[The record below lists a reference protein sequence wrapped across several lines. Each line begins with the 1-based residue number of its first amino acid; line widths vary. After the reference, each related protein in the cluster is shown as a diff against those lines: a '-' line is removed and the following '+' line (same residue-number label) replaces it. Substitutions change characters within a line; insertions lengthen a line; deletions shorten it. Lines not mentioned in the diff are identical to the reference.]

1 MEKLFD
7 KWIAVD
13 WGTST
18 FRAYLV
24 QNNKVSDTIETKD
37 GMKFVKS
44 HLFEQ
49 TLLSLIDRWLDDDEI
64 TEILSSGMVG
74 SKQGWEEAPYQQTP
88 CNFKKLNY
96 ITPTLKDTRISLK
109 IFSGLSQIHQPD
121 VMRGEETQIAGFLNE
136 TPNFNGS
143 ICLPGTHSKWVEIRN
158 NNIIKFK
165 TFMTGELFEIISKNS
180 VLIHS
185 VEAEK
190 IDKIEL
196 LNSVDKIFQNPELF
210 SNALFQLRADDLIN
224 SKGPTIYKSRL
235 SGYLLAIELL
245 GSVEFW
251 KNNDIVL
258 IGNPDLTEMYQF
270 VLNKKVKS
278 IKKFLSSDMVLK
290 GLKNL
295 KKILISLKHE

>member
-1 MEKLFD
+1 MK

-24 QNNKVSDTIETKD
+24 QNSEVSDTIETKD

-49 TLLSLIDRWLDDDEI
+49 TLLSLIDRWLDNDKT
-64 TEILSSGMVG
+64 TEVLASGMVG
-74 SKQGWEEAPYQQTP
+74 SKQGWKEAPYQKTP
-88 CNFKKLNY
+88 SNLKNLSY
-96 ITPTLKDTRISLK
+96 ITPSLKDNRISLK
-109 IFSGLSQIHQPD
+109 IFSGVSQINQPD

-136 TPNFNGS
+136 NPNFNGF

-185 VEAEK
+185 VKAEK
-190 IDKIEL
+190 IDKMEML
-196 LNSVDKIFQNPELF
+196 KSVDKILQKPELF

-224 SKGPTIYKSRL
+224 SKGSTIYKSRL

-245 GSVEFW
+245 GSMEFW
-251 KNNDIVL
+251 KNNDIIL
-258 IGNPDLTEMYQF
+258 IGNQDLIEMYQF
-270 VLNKKVKS
+270 ILNKKAKS
-278 IKKFLSSDMVLK
+278 IKTFLSRDMVLK
-290 GLKNL
+290 GLKNF
-295 KKILISLKHE
+295 KNKFQ

>member
-1 MEKLFD
+1 MK

-24 QNNKVSDTIETKD
+24 QNNEVSDVIETKD

-49 TLLSLIDRWLDDDEI
+49 TLLTLIDRWLDNDKI
-64 TEILSSGMVG
+64 TEILASGMVG
-74 SKQGWEEAPYQQTP
+74 SKQGWEEAPYQKTP
-88 CNFKKLNY
+88 CNLKSLNY
-96 ITPTLKDTRISLK
+96 ITPSLKDNRISLK
-109 IFSGLSQIHQPD
+109 IFSGVSQIHQPD

-290 GLKNL
+290 GLKNF
-295 KKILISLKHE
+295 KKNFNKFKT

>member
-1 MEKLFD
+1 MK

-24 QNNKVSDTIETKD
+24 QKNEVSDTIETKD

-49 TLLSLIDRWLDDDEI
+49 TLLTLIDRWLDNDKI
-64 TEILSSGMVG
+64 TEILASGMVG
-74 SKQGWEEAPYQQTP
+74 SKQGWEEAPYQKTP
-88 CNFKKLNY
+88 CNLKNLNY
-96 ITPTLKDTRISLK
+96 ITPSLKDNRISLK
-109 IFSGLSQIHQPD
+109 IFSGLSQINQPD

-136 TPNFNGS
+136 NQNFNGS
-143 ICLPGTHSKWVEIRN
+143 ICLPGTHSKWVEIKN

-185 VEAEK
+185 VKAEK
-190 IDKIEL
+190 IDKMEL
-196 LNSVDKIFQNPELF
+196 LKSVDKILQKPELF
-210 SNALFQLRADDLIN
+210 SNALFQVRADDLIN
-224 SKGPTIYKSRL
+224 SKGPSIYKSRL

-251 KNNDIVL
+251 KNSDIVL
-258 IGNPDLTEMYQF
+258 IGNPDLTAMYQF

-278 IKKFLSSDMVLK
+278 IKKFLSRDMILK
-290 GLKNL
+290 GLKNF
-295 KKILISLKHE
+295 KKNFQ

>member
-1 MEKLFD
+1 ME

-37 GMKFVKS
+37 GIKYVKS

-64 TEILSSGMVG
+64 TEILASGMVG
-74 SKQGWEEAPYQQTP
+74 SKQGWEEAPYQQIP
-88 CNFKKLNY
+88 FNLKKLNH
-96 ITPTLKDTRISLK
+96 ITPTLKDNRISLK
-109 IFSGLSQIHQPD
+109 IFSGISQTHQPD
-121 VMRGEETQIAGFLNE
+121 IMRGEETQIAGFLNE

-190 IDKIEL
+190 IDKMEL
-196 LNSVDKIFQNPELF
+196 LKSVDKILQKPELF

-251 KNNDIVL
+251 KNKDIVL

-295 KKILISLKHE
+295 KNFNKFKT

>member
-1 MEKLFD
+1 ME

-24 QNNKVSDTIETKD
+24 QDNKVSDTIETKD
-37 GMKFVKS
+37 GMKFVKN

-49 TLLSLIDRWLDDDEI
+49 TLLTLIDRWLDNDKI
-64 TEILSSGMVG
+64 TEILASGMVG
-74 SKQGWEEAPYQQTP
+74 SKQGWEEAPYQKTP
-88 CNFKKLNY
+88 CNLKNLNY
-96 ITPTLKDTRISLK
+96 ITPSLKDNRISLK
-109 IFSGLSQIHQPD
+109 IFSGVSQINQSD

-136 TPNFNGS
+136 NPNFNGS
-143 ICLPGTHSKWVEIRN
+143 ICLPGTHSKWVEIKN

-185 VEAEK
+185 IKSEK
-190 IDKIEL
+190 IDKMEL
-196 LNSVDKIFQNPELF
+196 LKSVDKILQKPELF
-210 SNALFQLRADDLIN
+210 SNALFQLRADDLVN

-245 GSVEFW
+245 GSMEFW
-251 KNNDIVL
+251 KNNDIIL
-258 IGNPDLTEMYQF
+258 IGNQDLTEMYQF
-270 VLNKKVKS
+270 ILNKKVKS
-278 IKKFLSSDMVLK
+278 IKIFLSRDMVLK
-290 GLKNL
+290 GLKNF
-295 KKILISLKHE
+295 KNKFQ

>member
-1 MEKLFD
+1 MK

-24 QNNKVSDTIETKD
+24 QNNEVSDTIETKD

-49 TLLSLIDRWLDDDEI
+49 TLLTLIDRWLDNDKI
-64 TEILSSGMVG
+64 TEILASGMVG
-74 SKQGWEEAPYQQTP
+74 SKQGWEEAPYQKTP
-88 CNFKKLNY
+88 CNLKSLNY
-96 ITPTLKDTRISLK
+96 ITPSLKDNRISLK
-109 IFSGLSQIHQPD
+109 IFSGVCQINQPD

-136 TPNFNGS
+136 NPNFNGS
-143 ICLPGTHSKWVEIRN
+143 ICLPGTHSKWVEIKN

-185 VEAEK
+185 IKSEK
-190 IDKIEL
+190 IDKMEL
-196 LNSVDKIFQNPELF
+196 LKSVDKILQKPELF

-245 GSVEFW
+245 GSMEFW
-251 KNNDIVL
+251 KNNDIIL
-258 IGNPDLTEMYQF
+258 IGNQYLTEMYQF
-270 VLNKKVKS
+270 ILNKKVKS
-278 IKKFLSSDMVLK
+278 IKIFLSRDMVLK
-290 GLKNL
+290 GLKNF
-295 KKILISLKHE
+295 KNKFQ

>member
-1 MEKLFD
+1 MK

-24 QNNKVSDTIETKD
+24 QNNEVSDTIETKD

-49 TLLSLIDRWLDDDEI
+49 TLITLIDRWLDNDKI
-64 TEILSSGMVG
+64 TEILASGMVG
-74 SKQGWEEAPYQQTP
+74 SKQGWEEAPYQKTP
-88 CNFKKLNY
+88 CNLKSLNY
-96 ITPTLKDTRISLK
+96 ITPSLKDNRISLK
-109 IFSGLSQIHQPD
+109 IFSGVCQINQPD

-136 TPNFNGS
+136 NPNFNGS
-143 ICLPGTHSKWVEIRN
+143 ICLPGTHSKWVEIKN

-185 VEAEK
+185 IKAEK
-190 IDKIEL
+190 IDKMEL
-196 LNSVDKIFQNPELF
+196 LKSVDKILQKPELF

-224 SKGPTIYKSRL
+224 SKGPSIYKSRL

-251 KNNDIVL
+251 KNSDIVL
-258 IGNPDLTEMYQF
+258 IGNPDLTSMYQF

-278 IKKFLSSDMVLK
+278 IKIFLSKDMVLK
-290 GLKNL
+290 GLKNF
-295 KKILISLKHE
+295 KNKFR

>member
-1 MEKLFD
+1 MK

-24 QNNKVSDTIETKD
+24 QNNEVSDVIETKD

-49 TLLSLIDRWLDDDEI
+49 TLLTLIDRWLDNDKI
-64 TEILSSGMVG
+64 TEILASGMVG
-74 SKQGWEEAPYQQTP
+74 SKQGWEEAPYQKTP
-88 CNFKKLNY
+88 CNLKSLNY
-96 ITPTLKDTRISLK
+96 ITPSLKDNRISLK
-109 IFSGLSQIHQPD
+109 IFSGVSQINQPD

-136 TPNFNGS
+136 NPNFNGS
-143 ICLPGTHSKWVEIRN
+143 ICLPGTHSKWVEIKN

-185 VEAEK
+185 VKAEK
-190 IDKIEL
+190 IDKMEL
-196 LNSVDKIFQNPELF
+196 LKSVDKILQKPELF
-210 SNALFQLRADDLIN
+210 SNALFQVRADDLIN
-224 SKGPTIYKSRL
+224 SKGPSIYKSRL

-251 KNNDIVL
+251 KNSDIVL
-258 IGNPDLTEMYQF
+258 IGNPDLTSMYQF

-278 IKKFLSSDMVLK
+278 IKKFLSRDMILK
-290 GLKNL
+290 GLKNF
-295 KKILISLKHE
+295 KKNFQ

>member
-1 MEKLFD
+1 MK

-24 QNNKVSDTIETKD
+24 QNNEVSDTIETKD

-49 TLLSLIDRWLDDDEI
+49 TLLTLIDRWLDNDKI
-64 TEILSSGMVG
+64 TEILASGMVG
-74 SKQGWEEAPYQQTP
+74 SKQGWEEAPYQKTP
-88 CNFKKLNY
+88 CNLKSLNY
-96 ITPTLKDTRISLK
+96 ITPSLKDNRISLK
-109 IFSGLSQIHQPD
+109 IFSGVSQIYQPD

-136 TPNFNGS
+136 TPNFHGS

-185 VEAEK
+185 VESEK

-224 SKGPTIYKSRL
+224 SKGPLIYKSKL
-235 SGYLLAIELL
+235 SGYLLALELI

-251 KNNDIVL
+251 KNSDIVL
-258 IGNPDLTEMYQF
+258 IGNSELVEMYEY
-270 VLNKKVKS
+270 VLKKKVKS
-278 IKKFLSSDMVLK
+278 IKKFLSGDMVLK
-290 GLKNL
+290 GLKKF
-295 KKILISLKHE
+295 KKNFNKII

>member
-1 MEKLFD
+1 ME

-64 TEILSSGMVG
+64 TEILASGMVG
-74 SKQGWEEAPYQQTP
+74 SKQGWEEAPYQQIP
-88 CNFKKLNY
+88 CNLKKLNH
-96 ITPTLKDTRISLK
+96 ITPTLKDNRISLK
-109 IFSGLSQIHQPD
+109 IFSGISQTHQPD
-121 VMRGEETQIAGFLNE
+121 IMRGEETQISGFLNE

-190 IDKIEL
+190 IDKMEL
-196 LNSVDKIFQNPELF
+196 LKSVDKILQKPELF

-251 KNNDIVL
+251 KNKDIVL
-258 IGNPDLTEMYQF
+258 IGKPDLTEMYQF

-290 GLKNL
+290 GLKNF
-295 KKILISLKHE
+295 KKNFNKFQK

>member
-1 MEKLFD
+1 ME

-24 QNNKVSDTIETKD
+24 QNNIVSDTIETKD

-49 TLLSLIDRWLDDDEI
+49 TLLNLIDRWLDDDEI
-64 TEILSSGMVG
+64 TEILASRMVG
-74 SKQGWEEAPYQQTP
+74 SKQGWEESPYQQTP
-88 CNFKKLNY
+88 CNLKKLNY
-96 ITPTLKDTRISLK
+96 ITPTLKDNRISLK
-109 IFSGLSQIHQPD
+109 IFSGVSQIHQPD

-190 IDKIEL
+190 IDKMEL
-196 LNSVDKIFQNPELF
+196 LKSVDKILQKPELF

-251 KNNDIVL
+251 ENNDIVL

-290 GLKNL
+290 GLKNF
-295 KKILISLKHE
+295 KNNFNKFKA

>member
-1 MEKLFD
+1 MK

-24 QNNKVSDTIETKD
+24 QNNEVSDTIETKD

-49 TLLSLIDRWLDDDEI
+49 TLLTLIDRWLDNDKI
-64 TEILSSGMVG
+64 TEILASGMVG
-74 SKQGWEEAPYQQTP
+74 SKQGWEEAPYQKTP
-88 CNFKKLNY
+88 CNLKSLNY
-96 ITPTLKDTRISLK
+96 ITPSLKDNRISLK
-109 IFSGLSQIHQPD
+109 IFSGVCQINQPD

-136 TPNFNGS
+136 NPNFNGS
-143 ICLPGTHSKWVEIRN
+143 ICLPGTHSKWVEIKN
-158 NNIIKFK
+158 NNIVKFK

-185 VEAEK
+185 VKAEK
-190 IDKIEL
+190 IDKMEL
-196 LNSVDKIFQNPELF
+196 LKSVDKILQKPELF

-224 SKGPTIYKSRL
+224 SKGPLIYKSRL

-251 KNNDIVL
+251 KNSDIVL
-258 IGNPDLTEMYQF
+258 IGNPDLIEMYQF
-270 VLNKKVKS
+270 ILNKKVKS
-278 IKKFLSSDMVLK
+278 IKIFLSRDMVLK
-290 GLKNL
+290 GLKNF
-295 KKILISLKHE
+295 KNEFQ

>member
-1 MEKLFD
+1 ME

-74 SKQGWEEAPYQQTP
+74 SKQGWEKAPYQQTP
-88 CNFKKLNY
+88 CDLKKLNY
-96 ITPTLKDTRISLK
+96 ITPILKDTRISLK
-109 IFSGLSQIHQPD
+109 IFSGVSQIHQPD

-278 IKKFLSSDMVLK
+278 IKKFLSSDMVLE
-290 GLKNL
+290 GLKNF
-295 KKILISLKHE
+295 KRISISLKHE

>member
-1 MEKLFD
+1 
-7 KWIAVD
+7 
-13 WGTST
+13 
-18 FRAYLV
+18 
-24 QNNKVSDTIETKD
+24 
-37 GMKFVKS
+37 
-44 HLFEQ
+44 
-49 TLLSLIDRWLDDDEI
+49 
-64 TEILSSGMVG
+64 
-74 SKQGWEEAPYQQTP
+74 
-88 CNFKKLNY
+88 
-96 ITPTLKDTRISLK
+96 
-109 IFSGLSQIHQPD
+109 
-121 VMRGEETQIAGFLNE
+121 MRGEETQIAGFLNE

-190 IDKIEL
+190 IDKMEL
-196 LNSVDKIFQNPELF
+196 LKSVDKIFQNPELF

-224 SKGPTIYKSRL
+224 SKGPKIYKSRL

-258 IGNPDLTEMYQF
+258 IGNPYLTEMYQF

-278 IKKFLSSDMVLK
+278 IKKFISSDMVLK
-290 GLKNL
+290 GLKNFKNNFKL
-295 KKILISLKHE
+295 KA

>member
-1 MEKLFD
+1 MK

-24 QNNKVSDTIETKD
+24 QNNEVSDTIETKD

-44 HLFEQ
+44 HLFEK
-49 TLLSLIDRWLDDDEI
+49 TLLTLIDRWLDNDKI
-64 TEILSSGMVG
+64 TEILASGMVG
-74 SKQGWEEAPYQQTP
+74 SKQGWEEAPYQKTP
-88 CNFKKLNY
+88 CNLKNLNY
-96 ITPTLKDTRISLK
+96 ITPSLKDNRISLK
-109 IFSGLSQIHQPD
+109 IFSGVSQINQSD

-136 TPNFNGS
+136 NPNFNGS
-143 ICLPGTHSKWVEIRN
+143 ICLPGTHSKWVEIKN

-185 VEAEK
+185 IKSEK
-190 IDKIEL
+190 IDKMEL
-196 LNSVDKIFQNPELF
+196 LKSVDKILQKPELF
-210 SNALFQLRADDLIN
+210 SNALFQLRADDLVN

-245 GSVEFW
+245 GSMEFW
-251 KNNDIVL
+251 KNNDIIL
-258 IGNPDLTEMYQF
+258 IGNQDLTEMYQF
-270 VLNKKVKS
+270 ILNKKVKS
-278 IKKFLSSDMVLK
+278 IKIFLSRDMVLK
-290 GLKNL
+290 GLKNF
-295 KKILISLKHE
+295 KNKFQ

>member
-1 MEKLFD
+1 MK

-24 QNNKVSDTIETKD
+24 QNNEVSDTIETKD

-49 TLLSLIDRWLDDDEI
+49 TLLTLIDRWLDNDKI
-64 TEILSSGMVG
+64 TEILASGMVG
-74 SKQGWEEAPYQQTP
+74 SKQGWEEAPYQKTP
-88 CNFKKLNY
+88 CNLKSLNY
-96 ITPTLKDTRISLK
+96 ITPSLKDNRISLK
-109 IFSGLSQIHQPD
+109 IFSGVSQINQPD

-136 TPNFNGS
+136 NPNFNGS
-143 ICLPGTHSKWVEIRN
+143 ICLPGTHSKWVEIKN

-185 VEAEK
+185 VKAEK
-190 IDKIEL
+190 IDKMEL
-196 LNSVDKIFQNPELF
+196 LKSVDEILQKPELF

-251 KNNDIVL
+251 KNSDIVL
-258 IGNPDLTEMYQF
+258 IGNPDLTSMYQF

-278 IKKFLSSDMVLK
+278 IKKFLSRDMILK
-290 GLKNL
+290 GLKNF
-295 KKILISLKHE
+295 KKNFQ